1 MSLLQKFPSS
11 EFPVIV
17 CEKMVIRP
25 KTTSIKWNRYN
36 RITEVALVGRYGDSI
51 RTSIEG
57 GLHGAVTYYTVTIGT
72 SDVAWV
78 YEINVGGVLH
88 VGLAPRN
95 QVLTTHEGVA
105 VNRVLNTVAGD
116 IIHFTLT
123 SSNTLVIRHNRGYE
137 TTRRTYVHDVT
148 AFNGSTLSIWASTS
162 EESLMGVTVLEDLTH
177 TQEITTTGEAVATT
191 TDGKTIVDF
200 DGSAGVVKVEAT
212 PMNYTPVADDV
223 ESHLAAIDSAL
234 GIISGSGA
242 CAECVSVD
250 LVPTNYSAAM
260 QTVEQ
265 HLVGIND
272 AFGAISTGQI
282 ENKTSGATVS
292 IDTDGDI
299 AMTGG
304 VSYKIRAE
312 NSVTANVNLAL
323 DDYGVRITNTTIT
336 TVTLPAAATSVGKK
350 YLIMRAY
357 PTQSGEVW
365 NAPVLS
371 VVAGVGDNIE
381 GDSSVGLFT
390 DTRVELIAD
399 TTNSWR
405 IV

>member
-177 TQEITTTGEAVATT
+177 TRSHRFCSGYYFRV
-191 TDGKTIVDF
+191 GCLCRMRVCRP
-200 DGSAGVVKVEAT
+200 SAYKLQRGDANCGT
-212 PMNYTPVADDV
+212 
-223 ESHLAAIDSAL
+223 
-234 GIISGSGA
+234 
-242 CAECVSVD
+242 
-250 LVPTNYSAAM
+250 
-260 QTVEQ
+260 
-265 HLVGIND
+265 
-272 AFGAISTGQI
+272 AFGW
-282 ENKTSGATVS
+282 
-292 IDTDGDI
+292 
-299 AMTGG
+299 
-304 VSYKIRAE
+304 YK
-312 NSVTANVNLAL
+312 
-323 DDYGVRITNTTIT
+323 
-336 TVTLPAAATSVGKK
+336 
-350 YLIMRAY
+350 
-357 PTQSGEVW
+357 
-365 NAPVLS
+365 
-371 VVAGVGDNIE
+371 
-381 GDSSVGLFT
+381 
-390 DTRVELIAD
+390 
-399 TTNSWR
+399 
-405 IV
+405 